1 MDIGAFGGSTSGG
14 TPTQIK
20 PGDTMVVGA
29 GHNID
34 VKQNGNTVVV
44 STKDDVDFN
53 SVKVGPVVIDS
64 STGINAGNT
73 VITNVSNGAI
83 TSTSKDAVNGSQ
95 LYTVQNQITTTNN
108 NVIAA
113 KTEVVKGTNV
123 TDVSSN
129 TAPDGH
135 TIYTVNANG
144 TSVSAGSSAVTIV
157 AGTKDANNVIN
168 YSVDLS
174 QIAKDSLIKA
184 DSSLQTVVTQINGM
198 DVKVIDKCHNT
209 ANFVNGTNIK
219 LVDDGNGGIK
229 ISTLDDVIF
238 NKVTVGSVIIDSTGI
253 NAGNTKITNLS
264 DGLVTATSKDAV
276 NGSQLYAVQ
285 NQIITTNNNVVAA
298 KTEVVKGT
306 NVTDVSSNI
315 APDGHTIYTVNANGT
330 TVSAGSS
337 AVNVNVGAKDANNV
351 TDYSVDLSAA
361 TKTSLTNADNALQN
375 VVIQMDG
382 TNVKTVDKTNNTA
395 NFVSGT
401 NIKLTNDGSGGIKVS
416 TADDVTFN
424 KVTTNDLQVGSV
436 KIDST
441 GINAGNTVITNVS
454 NGAITSTSTDAV
466 NGSQLY
472 AVQNQITSITG
483 NIAAAKTEVVGGT
496 NIANITSSTA
506 SDGHT
511 IYTVNANGTTVS
523 SGSSALTVTNTGP
536 DSNNVTDYQIDLSTA
551 TKNDIAKAASS
562 MQTVVTEI
570 DGVAVNTID
579 KNNNVANFVSGEN
592 IKLANDGNGGI
603 KISTSDDISANK
615 VTAKRISASAID
627 SDSITINNGGPTMD
641 SNGIDM
647 NNNKITNVADGEVSE
662 TSTDAVNGSQLYEV
676 ENSIANISN
685 DITSI
690 KYKMN
695 ELDKKAS
702 AGTATAMAMAN
713 LPQPI
718 EAGVDGIAVGTG
730 AYGGSAAV
738 ALGYSRTS
746 KTGKEVFKV
755 SASYDT
761 NNKLGVGM
769 GVFIRLNKR

>member
-1 MDIGAFGGSTSGG
+1 M
-14 TPTQIK
+14 
-20 PGDTMVVGA
+20 
-29 GHNID
+29 
-34 VKQNGNTVVV
+34 
-44 STKDDVDFN
+44 
-53 SVKVGPVVIDS
+53 
-64 STGINAGNT
+64 
-73 VITNVSNGAI
+73 
-83 TSTSKDAVNGSQ
+83 
-95 LYTVQNQITTTNN
+95 
-108 NVIAA
+108 
-113 KTEVVKGTNV
+113 
-123 TDVSSN
+123 
-129 TAPDGH
+129 
-135 TIYTVNANG
+135 
-144 TSVSAGSSAVTIV
+144 
-157 AGTKDANNVIN
+157 
-168 YSVDLS
+168 
-174 QIAKDSLIKA
+174 
-184 DSSLQTVVTQINGM
+184 
-198 DVKVIDKCHNT
+198 
-209 ANFVNGTNIK
+209 
-219 LVDDGNGGIK
+219 
-229 ISTLDDVIF
+229 
-238 NKVTVGSVIIDSTGI
+238 
-253 NAGNTKITNLS
+253 
-264 DGLVTATSKDAV
+264 
-276 NGSQLYAVQ
+276 
-285 NQIITTNNNVVAA
+285 
-298 KTEVVKGT
+298 
-306 NVTDVSSNI
+306 
-315 APDGHTIYTVNANGT
+315 
-330 TVSAGSS
+330 
-337 AVNVNVGAKDANNV
+337 
-351 TDYSVDLSAA
+351 
-361 TKTSLTNADNALQN
+361 
-375 VVIQMDG
+375 
-382 TNVKTVDKTNNTA
+382 
-395 NFVSGT
+395 
-401 NIKLTNDGSGGIKVS
+401 
-416 TADDVTFN
+416 
-424 KVTTNDLQVGSV
+424 
-436 KIDST
+436 
-441 GINAGNTVITNVS
+441 
-454 NGAITSTSTDAV
+454 
-466 NGSQLY
+466 
-472 AVQNQITSITG
+472 QNQITSITG

-496 NIANITSSTA
+496 NIANIASSIA

-647 NNNKITNVADGEVSE
+647 NNNKITNVEAGEVSE